1 MGRAGRIVAGLF
13 GTLLLCVGVY
23 ALAFSMA
30 SPAWRYLGGLA
41 FVLLGINA
49 VYGAV
54 TGKQPWIRKI
64 GPLP

>member
-1 MGRAGRIVAGLF
+1 MGRAGRIAAGIF
-13 GTLLLCVGVY
+13 GTLLLGVGVY
-23 ALAFSMA
+23 ALVFSEA

-49 VYGAV
+49 VHGAV
-54 TGKQPWIRKI
+54 TGKEPWIRKI